1 MRRPSTSRDRDSFLE
16 PDDDNKSEPAKR
28 ACVACRTVKVRP
40 ASSLHVNRADSLSL
54 QMRCLP
60 QEPSGLKCARC
71 ERLQQECVWAAPQK
85 RGRKPKGH
93 RCVLLSLSSRTRAD
107 PAP

>member
-40 ASSLHVNRADSLSL
+40 ALILHR
-54 QMRCLP
+54 
-60 QEPSGLKCARC
+60 EPS
-71 ERLQQECVWAAPQK
+71 
-85 RGRKPKGH
+85 
-93 RCVLLSLSSRTRAD
+93 
-107 PAP
+107 